1 MNDSLTSVKLSNG
14 LQMPSVGLG
23 TWLSLKDEM
32 KTAVRSALD
41 SGYRHID
48 TAYSYKNEDAIGEE
62 LQEYLKNGKVKR
74 EDLFIVTKLGLI
86 HMEPKQVR
94 RSIEMSLKKLQLDY
108 VDLYLIHWP
117 VTLEYDGDDENL
129 LPLTEDG
136 KFKTA
141 EKSDL
146 LETWKAMEELVDLG
160 LTKSIGVSNFNISQV
175 ERICTI
181 AKHKPVI
188 NQVECN
194 IYWPQNELFEACKKL
209 GVTITS
215 YASFGSPG
223 RPGEYKEAEEPKPM
237 EDPIIQRIAKKHGK
251 TPAQV
256 LLRNLLQR
264 EMIVIPKSV
273 SPERI
278 LTNIQVFDFNLTKE
292 EMDEIK
298 GITVK
303 HSFFNFFGD
312 LFGNHQERPF

>member
-14 LQMPSVGLG
+14 LQIPSVGLG
-23 TWLSLKDEM
+23 TWQSLKDEV
-32 KTAVRSALD
+32 KTAVRAALD
-41 SGYRHID
+41 AGYRHID
-48 TAYSYKNEDAIGEE
+48 TAYSYKNEDAIGEV
-62 LQEYLKNGKVKR
+62 LQEYMKNGKVKR
-74 EDLFIVTKLGLI
+74 EELFMVTKLALI
-86 HMEPKQVR
+86 HMEPKLVK

-108 VDLYLIHWP
+108 VDLYLIHFP
-117 VTLEYDGDDENL
+117 VALDYDGNDENII
-129 LPLTEDG
+129 PLTEDG
-136 KFKTA
+136 KWKTA

-175 ERICTI
+175 ERICKI
-181 AKHKPVI
+181 AKHKPVT
-188 NQVECN
+188 NQVECH

-209 GVTITS
+209 GLTITS

-223 RPGEYKEAEEPKPM
+223 RPGEYKETEELKVM
-237 EDPIIQRIAKKHGK
+237 EDPIIQKIAKKYGK

-278 LTNIQVFDFNLTKE
+278 LSNIKVFDFNLTKE

-298 GITVK
+298 GISVK
-303 HSFFNFFGD
+303 HSFFKFMGAKCA
-312 LFGNHQERPF
+312 NHQERPF